1 MWAPNRAKNIQRSD
15 SNVVEEKGRKSK
27 RGNVEI
33 STSPDFVA
41 VRPFSC
47 TISSSSSTSN
57 MSQTNPR
64 KAALRTPNGTDTSP
78 AAASSDAPSQ
88 PVPQPI
94 HHPLPKHP
102 HTYIPA
108 HLKSNGPR
116 TQYSKGRSS
125 KSNAPDESPEVKALR
140 AKYGDKLSNLKETFG
155 NWGDEDLLS
164 LLSESNGNVDS
175 VATSILEGELNF
187 LLDCNLY
194 PAIFEFRWA
203 ISKPRCPMGDL
214 MSIESQ

>member
-1 MWAPNRAKNIQRSD
+1 
-15 SNVVEEKGRKSK
+15 
-27 RGNVEI
+27 
-33 STSPDFVA
+33 
-41 VRPFSC
+41 
-47 TISSSSSTSN
+47 

-116 TQYSKGRSS
+116 AQHPKGRSS
-125 KSNAPDESPEVKALR
+125 KSNTPDEAPEVKALR

-155 NWGDEDLLS
+155 NWSDEDLLT
-164 LLSESNGNVDS
+164 LLAESNGNVDS
-175 VATSILEGELNF
+175 VATSILE
-187 LLDCNLY
+187 
-194 PAIFEFRWA
+194 
-203 ISKPRCPMGDL
+203 
-214 MSIESQ
+214 